1 MKSNIRANQKNA
13 VITLVSTQTVDDS
26 TESATLTA
34 DAVYQYDP
42 KRSLISFS
50 QLDPSDKE
58 GVGIQNTLITVLED
72 NIVTVYRT
80 GTVESE
86 FVIRVGQTHPSGYT
100 TPMGTL
106 DLEFYGLAVESALA
120 PSGGRLF
127 LRYAINIGG
136 AAVST
141 NTIDLKITLK

>member
-42 KRSLISFS
+42 KRSLIAFS
-50 QLDPSDKE
+50 QLDPSEKE
-58 GVGIQNTLITVLED
+58 GDGIQNTLITVLAD

-86 FVIRVGQTHPSGYT
+86 FVIRVGQT

-136 AAVST
+136 AAVSI